1 MKGLDLKHRMHGAR
15 ETVKITRAM
24 QLISASKMTKTEKRM
39 ESSREFFIS
48 MQRIKNKIGIV
59 NHPFYKDNGGNRTVF
74 VVVAGDKGLCGD
86 YNHRVLEKA
95 EDEIRLAKTVKVYAI
110 GQYCREYFNKRN
122 IRVSN
127 AYIHSLQEPYTGDAK
142 SLTDELAEMF
152 LKKET
157 DKAVIIYTHV
167 PKEMRSAQHVE
178 VKTLLPIEYPDKDEF
193 WGIEKTNLESL
204 KDVTDILKQYI
215 WAQIYHG
222 LCCAGY
228 AVNFKRMTAM
238 QQATTNGEKLVNE
251 LNVRYNHLR
260 QESITTELIDAGTAK
275 IAVRNMTGDG
285 E

>member
-39 ESSREFFIS
+39 ESSREFFVS

-59 NHPFYKDNGGNRTVF
+59 NHPFYKTGDGNKTVF
-74 VVVAGDKGLCGD
+74 IVVAGDKGLCGD
-86 YNHRVLEKA
+86 YNHRILEKA
-95 EDEIRLAKTVKVYAI
+95 EAEILSVETVKVYAI

-142 SLTDELAEMF
+142 ALTEELIEMF
-152 LKKET
+152 LSGET

-167 PKEMRSAQHVE
+167 PKEMRSGQYVE
-178 VKTLLPIEYPDKDEF
+178 TKTLLPIECEET
-193 WGIEKTNLESL
+193 IETEKAILESE
-204 KDVTDILKQYI
+204 KDITDILKQYI
-215 WAQIYHG
+215 WAQIYHA

-251 LNVRYNHLR
+251 LNTRYNHLR
-260 QESITTELIDAGTAK
+260 QESITTELIDASTAK
-275 IAVRNMTGDG
+275 IAVSNMTESGD
-285 E
+285 